1 MKKWQIGAV
10 AGALV
15 FSLFATGCGEQIDQN
30 AGIATSA
37 PATEAPTEAAI
48 AAPELTE
55 RAKKLLAQNPD
66 TVGYITIDGT
76 QVDNPVVQTA
86 DNEYYLDHGF
96 DGQEFR
102 AGTVF
107 MDCTDSFGAYP
118 DQWSENIVLYG
129 HNMADNTMFGS
140 LRQYRQNPSYYK
152 EAPFITF
159 SSNYADYTYVMVG
172 LIITSGNADSDFKYW
187 QMEELDDKTTFDSFM
202 GSVNAKNMIDNP
214 IDVQYGDSLLTLST
228 CYSDEDNSRFVIV
241 ARRLRDGEDTA
252 SMLKT
257 IQGGSSE
264 TAAAQ
269 E

>member
-37 PATEAPTEAAI
+37 PATEAPTEAAT

-140 LRQYRQNPSYYK
+140 LLIGIAGGERQQAVPILHVNGIVDHILRVDR
-152 EAPFITF
+152 TH
-159 SSNYADYTYVMVG
+159 VG
-172 LIITSGNADSDFKYW
+172 GTDCG
-187 QMEELDDKTTFDSFM
+187 
-202 GSVNAKNMIDNP
+202 
-214 IDVQYGDSLLTLST
+214 
-228 CYSDEDNSRFVIV
+228 
-241 ARRLRDGEDTA
+241 
-252 SMLKT
+252 
-257 IQGGSSE
+257 
-264 TAAAQ
+264 
-269 E
+269 

>member
-1 MKKWQIGAV
+1 MKKWQSSAV
-10 AGALV
+10 AAALV
-15 FSLFATGCGEQIDQN
+15 FSMFTVGCGEQIDQN

-37 PATEAPTEAAI
+37 PATEAATEATT

-66 TVGYITIDGT
+66 TV
-76 QVDNPVVQTA
+76 
-86 DNEYYLDHGF
+86 
-96 DGQEFR
+96 
-102 AGTVF
+102 
-107 MDCTDSFGAYP
+107 
-118 DQWSENIVLYG
+118 ENIVLYG

-172 LIITSGNADSDFKYW
+172 LLITGGDADSDFKYW
-187 QMEELDDKTTFDSFM
+187 QMEDLDDKAAFDSYM
-202 GSVNAKNMIDNP
+202 GSVNSKNMIDNP

-228 CYSDEDNSRFVIV
+228 CYSDEDNSRFLIV

-252 SMLKT
+252 SMLST
-257 IQGGSSE
+257 IQNNGG
-264 TAAAQ
+264 TDAAQ

>member
-1 MKKWQIGAV
+1 M
-10 AGALV
+10 
-15 FSLFATGCGEQIDQN
+15 
-30 AGIATSA
+30 
-37 PATEAPTEAAI
+37 
-48 AAPELTE
+48 
-55 RAKKLLAQNPD
+55 
-66 TVGYITIDGT
+66 
-76 QVDNPVVQTA
+76 VQTA

-152 EAPFITF
+152 EEPFITF

-172 LIITSGNADSDFKYW
+172 LVITSGNADSDFKYW
-187 QMEELDDKTTFDSFM
+187 QMEELDDKTTFDSYM